1 MSRLLVGVG
10 VLLVLAAAGGAAAGE
25 RAPTGTWVGRYTLGG
40 TGELALTVS
49 GNRAFVALGVGHA
62 GLQPVRLV
70 TSGARLRFQVPGR
83 PSALVF
89 DGAVSGVRLAG
100 TVRQGSLRGTFTA
113 RPGTAPGLVAR
124 GLYRAGGGLDA
135 VVDDPYGPAR
145 LVDLDSG
152 KVRALYPAGAAFSI
166 GSGFAT
172 RTPVT
177 AGARFGTGAA
187 LIDGRQAPRLAVRQL
202 EVQFESGG
210 TRLAGTLSI
219 PPGAGRHAA
228 AVFVHGSGPTQRAY
242 LPELAALLLRHGVA
256 VLVYDKRGI
265 GQSAGT
271 YPGESPTAGSI
282 DTLARDA
289 AAAARFLV
297 AQPEIDRARVGLTGH
312 SQAGWIAPL
321 AASREPAIRFLLLF
335 SGPAVTADENDL
347 YQDLAGQGERQ
358 ATLSDAAIDAQV
370 LKRGPGGVD
379 PIPSIRKLTIPVL
392 WVYGGKDTFVP
403 PRLSE
408 RRLAPIAAEPARDFT
423 VVDFPHANHAL
434 VETTTGL
441 TSEMLRSDTFAPGL
455 FASVGA
461 WLRSRH
467 LAAPVR

>member
-1 MSRLLVGVG
+1 M
-10 VLLVLAAAGGAAAGE
+10 
-25 RAPTGTWVGRYTLGG
+25 P
-40 TGELALTVS
+40 
-49 GNRAFVALGVGHA
+49 
-62 GLQPVRLV
+62 P
-70 TSGARLRFQVPGR
+70 
-83 PSALVF
+83 
-89 DGAVSGVRLAG
+89 
-100 TVRQGSLRGTFTA
+100 
-113 RPGTAPGLVAR
+113 
-124 GLYRAGGGLDA
+124 
-135 VVDDPYGPAR
+135 
-145 LVDLDSG
+145 
-152 KVRALYPAGAAFSI
+152 ALYLWIS
-166 GSGFAT
+166 
-172 RTPVT
+172 
-177 AGARFGTGAA
+177 
-187 LIDGRQAPRLAVRQL
+187 
-202 EVQFESGG
+202 
-210 TRLAGTLSI
+210 
-219 PPGAGRHAA
+219 
-228 AVFVHGSGPTQRAY
+228 Y
-242 LPELAALLLRHGVA
+242 
-256 VLVYDKRGI
+256 

-423 VVDFPHANHAL
+423 VVDFPHANPAL